1 MSITIP
7 KCLIPEKYICY
18 YHHYRDNT
26 AIFSHSKM
34 YKRSTQRLRSSQEL
48 QALQL
53 ASTALKLKLVGGPSQ
68 GVELLGFTMEKWWD
82 FNGSEWNLM
91 GFNGS

>member
-1 MSITIP
+1 M
-7 KCLIPEKYICY
+7 
-18 YHHYRDNT
+18 H
-26 AIFSHSKM
+26 
-34 YKRSTQRLRSSQEL
+34 KRSTQRLRSSQEL

-68 GVELLGFTMEKWWD
+68 GVELLGFTVEKWWD